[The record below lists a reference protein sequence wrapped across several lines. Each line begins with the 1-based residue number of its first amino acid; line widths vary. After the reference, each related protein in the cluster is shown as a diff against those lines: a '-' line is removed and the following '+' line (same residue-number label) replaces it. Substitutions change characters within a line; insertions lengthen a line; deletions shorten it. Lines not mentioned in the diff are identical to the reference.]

1 MFRPPR
7 RRQALQS
14 NHGNHDRR
22 ASPFPPCP
30 PSPPERVADRVG
42 RRCRPL
48 GLDPDRAPLTV
59 ATLWSSW
66 QLASTGFRS
75 PASTRFIVAIVY
87 RLAAFVSRWCCETPE
102 TAQQPND
109 PNRAQFPRAASA
121 AVRSASGGWQDP
133 GTATSGPLLGGGHN
147 PLVRS
152 GRNETVPL
160 LN

>member
-87 RLAAFVSRWCCETPE
+87 RLAAFVSRWCCETPKPRSSPTTQTE
-102 TAQQPND
+102 HSSQELPQP
-109 PNRAQFPRAASA
+109 QC
-121 AVRSASGGWQDP
+121 
-133 GTATSGPLLGGGHN
+133 GPPQEDGKIQERL
-147 PLVRS
+147 RQ
-152 GRNETVPL
+152 VPF
-160 LN
+160 